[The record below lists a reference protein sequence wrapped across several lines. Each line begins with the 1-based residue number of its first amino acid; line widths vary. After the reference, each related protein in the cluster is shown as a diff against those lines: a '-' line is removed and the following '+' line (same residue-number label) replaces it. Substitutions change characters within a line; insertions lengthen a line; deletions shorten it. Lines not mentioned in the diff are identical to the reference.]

1 MPVVYILKFA
11 VPLGNARH
19 SAQFY
24 IGYAA
29 HGRVHQRVQAHLEGR
44 GAKITQA
51 AVARGIV
58 IEHVLTLPGDRGE
71 ERRLKNQKNTRRIVI
86 RHLGFDPEI
95 LPL

>member
-1 MPVVYILKFA
+1 MPVYILMFA

-29 HGRVHQRVQAHLEGR
+29 HGRVHQRVHEHQQGR
-44 GAKITQA
+44 GAAITRA
-51 AVARGIV
+51 AVERGIA
-58 IEHVLTLPGDRGE
+58 IEHVLTLPGGRDE
-71 ERRLKNQKNTRRIVI
+71 ERRLKAQKNTRRIVLK
-86 RHLGFDPEI
+86 HLGTLPEI

>member
-1 MPVVYILKFA
+1 MPVYILKFA

-24 IGYAA
+24 IGFAE
-29 HGRVHQRVQAHLEGR
+29 HGKVHQRIQEHKAGR
-44 GAKITQA
+44 GAAITRA
-51 AVARGIV
+51 AVQRNIT
-58 IEHVLTLPGDRGE
+58 IEHVLTLPGGRNE

-86 RHLGFDPEI
+86 QHLGYDPEI